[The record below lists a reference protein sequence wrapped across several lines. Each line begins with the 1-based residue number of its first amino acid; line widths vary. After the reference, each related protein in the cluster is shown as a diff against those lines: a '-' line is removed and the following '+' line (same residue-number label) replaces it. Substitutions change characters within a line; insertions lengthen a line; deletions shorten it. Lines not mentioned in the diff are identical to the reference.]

1 MSKYEN
7 DWSDYIKHRSN
18 LINIFALL
26 CGFTFTAITILVT
39 RLPEP
44 NSLASQL
51 ILLFSST
58 LLDLFVI
65 LLLLNTLNIFSY
77 IQRIPQPTKT
87 TNIISVLSVVSIA
100 LWGYLLPFVFLLLN
114 LALIG
119 STATIVWTSIL
130 VLGVSFIWK
139 PFEQLRRK
147 PPAKNKDSR

>member
-1 MSKYEN
+1 LSEDEK
-7 DWSDYIKHRSN
+7 DWSDYISHRSN

-44 NSLASQL
+44 NSLSSQL

-65 LLLLNTLNIFSY
+65 LLLLNTLNIFNY
-77 IQRIPQPTKT
+77 IQRIPQPTRT
-87 TNIISVLSVVSIA
+87 TNIISILSVVSIG

-114 LALIG
+114 LTLIG
-119 STATIVWTSIL
+119 YTATVIWTSIL
-130 VLGVSFIWK
+130 LLGVAFIWK
-139 PFEQLRRK
+139 PFEQRRRK
-147 PPAKNKDSR
+147 PPADNEDSS